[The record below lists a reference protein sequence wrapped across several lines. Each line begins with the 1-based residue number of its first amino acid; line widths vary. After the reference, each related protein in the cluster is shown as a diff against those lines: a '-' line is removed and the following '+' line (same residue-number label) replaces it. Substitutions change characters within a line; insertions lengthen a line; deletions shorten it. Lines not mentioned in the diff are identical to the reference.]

1 MAGHRGFC
9 KKTVLGRA
17 LLSGWLMLG
26 CMQILTGC
34 NARMP
39 ERTAASDSTASTESM
54 DAAGNNEKGISE
66 KEVSKYS
73 IAAKNWKIKD
83 YLIDGTDNLYELS
96 MDELSNPDAW
106 IIGMKPYGN
115 QFVVLLDNGSLQYK
129 LYMVNPLTTEITAT
143 VDLPA
148 GIYDGNEIWIN
159 DENQLEVLNL
169 ETYELMIFDEKLR
182 ERKRIS
188 CEGIQTDYIVASKNH
203 KYCYFWDYG
212 DGCFYEYGTASKK
225 KTKIFPDISGIGTG
239 RVIGLLEE
247 DTCIAL
253 CYIWTE
259 SENMVYEVRELS
271 SGSILYQDE
280 AEISGIEC
288 EEDSYLLRHFEE
300 GLLEILYG
308 EENGGIPQVLALKD
322 YKEYEQVVTDLPSK
336 SVVSSMTTEDAD
348 EAYRILAGERQLEM
362 PETEGQK
369 VTMFTVNQY
378 NLETGKRQYAM
389 DFYYIQDADS
399 YFASCQTLYLEGT
412 ECIICCIDGT
422 VKRWLVWDL
431 TKESSKTQDEKT
443 YFCKWQDPANS
454 DKETLALLKERAEK
468 IGKENGV
475 EIYFGEDIKNCPRDI
490 YDYKVTN
497 NAIRIDKMLDLLE
510 KALGKYPAGMLE
522 QLGQKENAGSK
533 LHVYLSGGITPVD
546 ETGIDS
552 IGIQNSLDGILF
564 LVLDVNSFTDLE
576 NTIYH
581 EIFHAIEGEL
591 NYSEAAFFD
600 YEVWDSLN
608 PKDFVYDYDY
618 QENSANYDF
627 DYTLD
632 DAEHEAYFVDIYS
645 KSFPGEDRARI
656 MEYAMLDEADARRK
670 KIEVPR
676 LQAKL
681 KYICEQ
687 IRKGFDTTGW
697 PEKTVWEQALN

>member
-1 MAGHRGFC
+1 MTGERGIC

-17 LLSGWLMLG
+17 LLSGWLMFG
-26 CMQILTGC
+26 CMLMLTGC
-34 NARMP
+34 NASMP
-39 ERTAASDSTASTESM
+39 KQTAVSDSTASTESM
-54 DAAGNNEKGISE
+54 DAAGNNEKGTAE
-66 KEVSKYS
+66 EEVSEYS
-73 IAAKNWKIKD
+73 IAAKDWKIKD
-83 YLIDGTDNLYELS
+83 YLIDGTDNLYDLS
-96 MDELSNPDAW
+96 IDGLSNQDAW
-106 IIGMKPYGN
+106 VIGMKPYGN
-115 QFVVLLDNGSLQYK
+115 QFVVLLDNGSLRYT
-129 LYMVNPLTTEITAT
+129 LYLVNPLTTEIIATA
-143 VDLPA
+143 DLPA
-148 GIYDGNEIWIN
+148 GIYNGNEIWIN
-159 DENQLEVLNL
+159 DANQLEVLNM
-169 ETYELMIFDEKLR
+169 ETYELMIFDEKLQ
-182 ERKRIS
+182 ERKRIFL
-188 CEGIQTDYIVASKNH
+188 EGVQADSIVASKNH
-203 KYCYFWDYG
+203 KYCYFWDYE
-212 DGCFYEYGTASKK
+212 DGCFYEYGMDTKK
-225 KTKIFPDISGIGTG
+225 KTKIFPDISGIEAGS
-239 RVIGLLEE
+239 VVGLLRQ

-253 CYIWTE
+253 YYARTE
-259 SENMVYEVRELS
+259 SEDMVYEVRELS

-280 AEISGIEC
+280 AEIGEIQC
-288 EEDSYLLRHFEE
+288 EENSYLLRHYEE

-308 EENGGIPQVLALKD
+308 EENGSSPQILALGD

-336 SVVSSMTTEDAD
+336 SVVSSIVTEDAD
-348 EAYRILAGERQLEM
+348 EAYRILAEEQQVEM
-362 PETEGQK
+362 PDAEGQK
-369 VTMFTVNQY
+369 VTMITVNQY

-389 DFYYIQDADS
+389 DFYHIQDKDS
-399 YFASCQTLYLEGT
+399 YFVNCQTVYLEEA
-412 ECIICCIDGT
+412 ECIICYIEGN

-431 TKESSKTQDEKT
+431 TKESSKTQDEKN
-443 YFCKWQDPANS
+443 YFCQWQDPDNP
-454 DKETLALLKERAEK
+454 DKEALALLKERAEK

-522 QLGQKENAGSK
+522 QLGQRENAGGK

-581 EIFHAIEGEL
+581 EIFHAMEGEM

-608 PKDFVYDYDY
+608 PKDFAYDYDY

-632 DAEHEAYFVDIYS
+632 DTEHEAYFVDIYS

-656 MEYAMLDEADARRK
+656 MEYAMLDESDARRK
-670 KIEVPR
+670 KIEEPR

-697 PEKTVWEQALN
+697 PEKTSWEQALN

>member
-1 MAGHRGFC
+1 MCIR
-9 KKTVLGRA
+9 
-17 LLSGWLMLG
+17 
-26 CMQILTGC
+26 
-34 NARMP
+34 
-39 ERTAASDSTASTESM
+39 D
-54 DAAGNNEKGISE
+54 
-66 KEVSKYS
+66 
-73 IAAKNWKIKD
+73 
-83 YLIDGTDNLYELS
+83 
-96 MDELSNPDAW
+96 
-106 IIGMKPYGN
+106 
-115 QFVVLLDNGSLQYK
+115 
-129 LYMVNPLTTEITAT
+129 
-143 VDLPA
+143 
-148 GIYDGNEIWIN
+148 
-159 DENQLEVLNL
+159 
-169 ETYELMIFDEKLR
+169 
-182 ERKRIS
+182 
-188 CEGIQTDYIVASKNH
+188 
-203 KYCYFWDYG
+203 
-212 DGCFYEYGTASKK
+212 
-225 KTKIFPDISGIGTG
+225 
-239 RVIGLLEE
+239 RV
-247 DTCIAL
+247 
-253 CYIWTE
+253 
-259 SENMVYEVRELS
+259 
-271 SGSILYQDE
+271 
-280 AEISGIEC
+280 
-288 EEDSYLLRHFEE
+288 
-300 GLLEILYG
+300 
-308 EENGGIPQVLALKD
+308 
-322 YKEYEQVVTDLPSK
+322 
-336 SVVSSMTTEDAD
+336 TEDAD
-348 EAYRILAGERQLEM
+348 EAYQILAEEQQLEM
-362 PETEGQK
+362 PEAEGQK

-431 TKESSKTQDEKT
+431 TKESSKTQDEKN
-443 YFCKWQDPANS
+443 YFCKWQDPANP
-454 DKETLALLKERAEK
+454 DKEALALLKERAEK

-697 PEKTVWEQALN
+697 PEKTSWEQALN